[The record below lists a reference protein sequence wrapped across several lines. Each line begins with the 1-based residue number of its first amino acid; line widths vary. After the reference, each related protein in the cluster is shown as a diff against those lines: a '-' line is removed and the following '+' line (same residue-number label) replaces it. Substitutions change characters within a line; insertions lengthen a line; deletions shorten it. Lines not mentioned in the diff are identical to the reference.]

1 MNPPHRRHC
10 CCCRRR
16 CPHPAMTSTV
26 GRGTAAALRASSSM
40 AAPRSSGRP
49 CGPVALPPA
58 EAQPALAGLRAAHN
72 SEQRTAGSTTS
83 RPVVGVPAALQ
94 QQQQQRA
101 LVNFVLFLLHVA
113 AGCCRCDSCQRAIL
127 KVLCFPAQE
136 LKLGNKLADDQYEA
150 LPTRAK
156 RVIHDHMHVQD
167 ADKVALA
174 EEYEKQMEYSGQCCA
189 VSVMYVNLD

>member
-58 EAQPALAGLRAAHN
+58 GAPARPCRTAGSPGHN
-72 SEQRTAGSTTS
+72 SEQRTAGSTTMCT
-83 RPVVGVPAALQ
+83 VPAG
-94 QQQQQRA
+94 QQQRSSGA
-101 LVNFVLFLLHVA
+101 LVTCAFPFPA
-113 AGCCRCDSCQRAIL
+113 CI
-127 KVLCFPAQE
+127 VLCLLACCGFCRVRQVSAQPPQRQTGSTTHRSTAGRPYTP
-136 LKLGNKLADDQYEA
+136 LSAA
-150 LPTRAK
+150 
-156 RVIHDHMHVQD
+156 
-167 ADKVALA
+167 
-174 EEYEKQMEYSGQCCA
+174 C
-189 VSVMYVNLD
+189 

>member
-1 MNPPHRRHC
+1 
-10 CCCRRR
+10 
-16 CPHPAMTSTV
+16 
-26 GRGTAAALRASSSM
+26 
-40 AAPRSSGRP
+40 
-49 CGPVALPPA
+49 
-58 EAQPALAGLRAAHN
+58 
-72 SEQRTAGSTTS
+72 
-83 RPVVGVPAALQ
+83 
-94 QQQQQRA
+94 
-101 LVNFVLFLLHVA
+101 VLFLLHVA